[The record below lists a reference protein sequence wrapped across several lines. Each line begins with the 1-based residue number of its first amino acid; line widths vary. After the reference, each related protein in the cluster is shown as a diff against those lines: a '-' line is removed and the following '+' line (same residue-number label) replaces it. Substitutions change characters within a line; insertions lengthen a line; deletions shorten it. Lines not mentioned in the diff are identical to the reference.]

1 MADQLSTLE
10 NHKVDAEESTEGLR
24 LTSPRPRVMIA
35 SRCAKTIYS
44 QRLNLARNVRD
55 GGWDVV
61 LAGQPVQ
68 GPYAELL
75 EQEGMR
81 FCPVAINQQSLSLLS
96 IISAIV
102 AFWLLCLKHKPD
114 IFHAFTIKP
123 TVAGLIGAW
132 LAGVPTRVAT
142 VAGLGH
148 IFVSSSRIVS
158 LAGIALLRIAL
169 SKAQCVYF
177 YNEHDRQTYIRHRI
191 VKLEKTKVIEGSG
204 VDTER
209 YQVSQLPDGECFQ
222 LLYIGRILQEKGITE
237 LLAAMQMLRSS
248 RPVVLHI
255 VGDLDPHNP
264 SSLDREL
271 FESQLSSIRAIW
283 HGHSN
288 NVGSHIDAA
297 DAVILPSY
305 SEGIPLALLEAG
317 ASGRAMI
324 ATDVPGCRDVVRHGL
339 TGLLVP
345 LGDVDKLSQA
355 ITTMAD
361 DRDLV
366 KEMGQNA
373 RNDIVKRFDSTTV
386 NRKMLADYNQLRTTY
401 SVFPAKTET

>member
-1 MADQLSTLE
+1 VSDQLSTLE
-10 NHKVDAEESTEGLR
+10 NHKIDAEGSTEGSQ
-24 LTSPRPRVMIA
+24 LTPSPPRVIIA
-35 SRCAKTIYS
+35 SRCTKTIYS
-44 QRLNLARNVRD
+44 QRLNLARTVRG

-68 GPYAELL
+68 GPFAELI
-75 EQEGMR
+75 EQEGMH
-81 FCPVAINQQSLSLLS
+81 FCPVPINQQSLSFFSL
-96 IISAIV
+96 ISAV
-102 AFWLLCLKHKPD
+102 VVFWSLCLKQKPD

-158 LAGIALLRIAL
+158 LAGMALLRIAL
-169 SKAQCVYF
+169 SNAQRVYF

-191 VKLEKTKVIEGSG
+191 VKLDKTKVIEGSG

-209 YQVSQLPDGECFQ
+209 YGVSHLPDGECFQ
-222 LLYIGRILQEKGITE
+222 LLYIGRIIQEKGIKE
-237 LLAAMQMLRSS
+237 LLAAMQMVRSS

-271 FESQLSSIRAIW
+271 FETQISSISAIW

-288 NVGSHIDAA
+288 DVSSHITAA

-317 ASGRAMI
+317 ASGRPMI

-339 TGLLVP
+339 TGFLVP
-345 LGDVDKLSQA
+345 LGDVDKMSQA

-361 DRDLV
+361 NRDLV
-366 KEMGQNA
+366 KEMGRNA
-373 RNDIVKRFDSTTV
+373 RDDIVKRFDSGTV
-386 NRKMLADYNQLRTTY
+386 NRKMLADYNQLRSTY